1 MIQRIQTVYLL
12 IIVVLMI
19 ATLFLPLTVLQA
31 GESLCS
37 FDASGNYFIRHG
49 VCLR

>member
-12 IIVVLMI
+12 IIVALMI

-31 GESLCS
+31 SLYVRLMPLVSQRC
-37 FDASGNYFIRHG
+37 
-49 VCLR
+49 